1 MTRQD
6 ETPILADRIPIVGFV
21 FPLSIFC
28 SRHRLTAELENAALG
43 SLDAQNN
50 DDFNVGL
57 VGSRTARSLARSC
70 CECSCF
76 WIPEPS
82 G

>member
-6 ETPILADRIPIVGFV
+6 ETPILADRILNVGIV

-28 SRHRLTAELENAALG
+28 SRRRLTAELENAALG

-50 DDFNVGL
+50 DDFNVGR